1 MSGRAAAVFRRVF
14 RWATFVLFL
23 VCLWTIYANVLS
35 DDTAVRAQAGEA
47 ARKTAG
53 CGDKCKVVGMVGER
67 GMLSE
72 VITFTMEGKGSY
84 VATCRRSFVIA
95 GDYACSVE
103 KP

>member
-1 MSGRAAAVFRRVF
+1 MSGRASAVFRRLF
-14 RWATFVLFL
+14 RGLTFVLFI

-47 ARKTAG
+47 ARKAAG
-53 CGDKCKVVGMVGER
+53 CGDKCKVVDLHGER

-72 VITFTMEGKGSY
+72 VITFTMEGKGQY
-84 VATCRRSFVIA
+84 VATCRRSGIVF
-95 GDYACSVE
+95 GEYECSVA